1 MTVTCGP
8 GRSRGEQGKMTR
20 RVKQTKDRRE
30 LRREGGRGRRQVS
43 RHWKRG
49 ERRGR
54 REVRRRRMRRDN
66 CTPITHTFTR
76 PHQENW
82 PELPVW
88 EH

>member
-1 MTVTCGP
+1 MFRVTVTCGI
-8 GRSRGEQGKMTR
+8 GRSRGDQGKMTR
-20 RVKQTKDRRE
+20 RVKQTKG
-30 LRREGGRGRRQVS
+30 RREGGRGRREIS
-43 RHWKRG
+43 RHLKRR

-54 REVRRRRMRRDN
+54 REVRRRIRRDN

>member
-1 MTVTCGP
+1 
-8 GRSRGEQGKMTR
+8 MTR
-20 RVKQTKDRRE
+20 RVKLAGAKQTKDRRE
-30 LRREGGRGRRQVS
+30 LRREEGRGRREVS

-54 REVRRRRMRRDN
+54 REVRMRRRKRRDN

>member
-1 MTVTCGP
+1 
-8 GRSRGEQGKMTR
+8 MTR
-20 RVKQTKDRRE
+20 RGKQSKDRRE
-30 LRREGGRGRRQVS
+30 LRRGGGRGRRQVS
-43 RHWKRG
+43 KNLKRR

-54 REVRRRRMRRDN
+54 REVRRRRMRGRDN
-66 CTPITHTFTR
+66 CSPITHTFTR